1 MLRPSLFA
9 KIHMATVTA
18 AHPDY
23 MGSIT
28 IDRQLLDDVGMRVN
42 DWVVVAN
49 CRSGARIET
58 YIFEAPAGSRRIELN
73 GAAAREFEP
82 NDRVIILHY
91 AHLTD
96 EEYRRH
102 RPTVLLMGPGNE
114 VSEKIHYEPDG
125 PDATRS

>member
-28 IDRQLLDDVGMRVN
+28 IDRHILDAIGMRVN

-58 YIFEAPAGSRRIELN
+58 YVFEAPAGSRRIELN

-82 NDRVIILHY
+82 DDRVIILHF
-91 AHLTD
+91 AHMSED
-96 EEYRRH
+96 EYRQH
-102 RPTVLLMGPGNE
+102 RPHVALMGPGNE
-114 VSEKIHYEPDG
+114 ISEIIRYEPDA
-125 PDATRS
+125 PSS

>member
-28 IDRQLLDDVGMRVN
+28 IDREILDAIGMRVN

-58 YIFEAPAGSRRIELN
+58 YVFEAPAGSRRIELN

-82 NDRVIILHY
+82 HDRVIILHF
-91 AHLTD
+91 AHMTED
-96 EEYRRH
+96 EYRRH
-102 RPTVLLMGPGNE
+102 RPAVALMGPDNE
-114 VSEKIHYEPDG
+114 ISEIIHYQPEG
-125 PDATRS
+125 PASERE